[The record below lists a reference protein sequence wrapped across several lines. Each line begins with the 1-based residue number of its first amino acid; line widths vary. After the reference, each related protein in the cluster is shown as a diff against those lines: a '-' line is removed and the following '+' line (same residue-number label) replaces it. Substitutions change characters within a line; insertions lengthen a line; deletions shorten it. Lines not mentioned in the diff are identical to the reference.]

1 MGMGSVWEGFVRWAR
16 REEEADPQWSVTGKQ
31 RRQRVLAS
39 ITVLGRASGG
49 PIVHD
54 GRHSG
59 GRASGVWSIERSYPT

>member
-31 RRQRVLAS
+31 RRKRVLAS
-39 ITVLGRASGG
+39 ITVLGRTSSW
-49 PIVHD
+49 PVVHD

-59 GRASGVWSIERSYPT
+59 WRASGVWSIEGSSPT